1 MALTQAYVLH
11 QRPYRETSL
20 LLDVFT
26 EQAGRLSLVA
36 RGVRQQKRRQNNPFQ
51 LFQPLWLSW
60 FGRGELATL
69 AQVETTQPAFML
81 RGASALCGLYVNELL
96 VRLLASQHPEP
107 AVFALYQQTL
117 ARLSDAGEI
126 EVSLRLFEQQL
137 LDALGY
143 GLDLQHD
150 AYGTAIEALVYYR
163 YQPDQ
168 GLIPVI
174 GQITNDLIQGRSLQQ
189 LQQAQDFD
197 MQALAEIKQLM
208 RTVLNYYLDGKPLK
222 SRALFAEMQRYATPA
237 KSHEE

>member
-1 MALTQAYVLH
+1 MALTRAFVLH

-69 AQVETTQPAFML
+69 RQVETTEPAFQL
-81 RGASALCGLYVNELL
+81 RGASSLCGLYINELL
-96 VRLLASQHPEP
+96 VRLLSNQHPEP
-107 AVFALYQQTL
+107 AVFLLYQQTL
-117 ARLSDAGEI
+117 ARLSETAEV

-137 LDALGY
+137 LNALGY
-143 GLDLQHD
+143 GLDLQTD
-150 AYGTAIEALVYYR
+150 TNGEAIQAEIFYR
-163 YQPDQ
+163 YQPEQ
-168 GLIPVI
+168 GLMP
-174 GQITNDLIQGRSLQQ
+174 ITDRQATGLIQGRSLQQ
-189 LQQAQDFD
+189 LQQAGAFD
-197 MQALAEIKQLM
+197 APALAEIKQLM

-237 KSHEE
+237 KKP

>member
-1 MALTQAYVLH
+1 MALTQAFVLH

-26 EQAGRLSLVA
+26 EHSGRLSLVA

-69 AQVETTQPAFML
+69 AQVETTQPAFIL

-96 VRLLASQHPEP
+96 VRLLGNQHPEP
-107 AVFALYQQTL
+107 AVFKLYQQTL
-117 ARLSDAGEI
+117 ARLSTADDIEI
-126 EVSLRLFEQQL
+126 SLRLFEQQL

-143 GLDLQHD
+143 GLDLQTD
-150 AYGTAIEALVYYR
+150 AVGNAIDAELYYH

-168 GLIPVI
+168 GLLPVSS
-174 GQITNDLIQGRSLQQ
+174 QQTATLIQGRSLQQ
-189 LQQAQDFD
+189 LHQAQHLDS
-197 MQALAEIKQLM
+197 QALTEIKQLM

-222 SRALFAEMQRYATPA
+222 SRALFAEMQRYAMPT
-237 KSHEE
+237 KKL

>member
-1 MALTQAYVLH
+1 MALTQAFVLH

-60 FGRGELATL
+60 FGRGDLATL
-69 AQVETTQPAFML
+69 RQVEITQPAFQL
-81 RGASALCGLYVNELL
+81 RGASALCGLYINELL
-96 VRLLASQHPEP
+96 VRLLSNQHPEP
-107 AVFALYQQTL
+107 AVFLLYQQTL
-117 ARLSDAGEI
+117 ARLSEAAEV

-137 LDALGY
+137 LDSLGY
-143 GLDLQHD
+143 GLDLQTD
-150 AYGTAIEALVYYR
+150 ANGDAIRAEVFYR

-168 GLIPVI
+168 GLMPVT
-174 GQITNDLIQGRSLQQ
+174 GRQTSDLIRGRSLQQ
-189 LQQAQDFD
+189 LQQAGDFD
-197 MQALAEIKQLM
+197 APALAEIKQLM

-222 SRALFAEMQRYATPA
+222 SRALFAEMQRYAMPA
-237 KSHEE
+237 KKS

>member
-1 MALTQAYVLH
+1 MALTQAFVLH

-60 FGRGELATL
+60 FGRGDLATL
-69 AQVETTQPAFML
+69 RQVETTEPAFQL
-81 RGASALCGLYVNELL
+81 RGASALCGLYINELL
-96 VRLLASQHPEP
+96 VRLLSSQHPEP
-107 AVFALYQQTL
+107 AVFLLYQQTL
-117 ARLSDAGEI
+117 ARLSEAAEV

-137 LDALGY
+137 LNALGY
-143 GLDLQHD
+143 GLDLQTD
-150 AYGTAIEALVYYR
+150 ANGDAIQAEIFYR
-163 YQPDQ
+163 YQPEQ
-168 GLIPVI
+168 GLIP
-174 GQITNDLIQGRSLQQ
+174 ITGRQATGLIQGRSLQQ
-189 LQQAQDFD
+189 LQQAGDFD
-197 MQALAEIKQLM
+197 APALAEIKQLM

-237 KSHEE
+237 KKP